1 MEKLAELPPLALVTF
16 GVTIAIVFAVRHLGL
31 WQGSQPVANAAPVAA
46 VIVDPTAL
54 NKATAAVGELT
65 EALKLHARTMAEN
78 GEFVRR
84 FGIEAERIRE
94 ELRIHRE
101 LMRDRD

>member
-1 MEKLAELPPLALVTF
+1 MEKLGELPPSAMIAFGATLAV
-16 GVTIAIVFAVRHLGL
+16 IFAVQRLGL
-31 WQGSQPVANAAPVAA
+31 WQGRKSEPAAQVAA

-54 NKATAAVGELT
+54 NKAAAAVGELT
-65 EALKLHARTMAEN
+65 EALRHHTKAMAEN
-78 GEFVRR
+78 GEYVRR
-84 FGIEAERIRE
+84 FGIEAERIRD